1 MATTAAAASAAQVRA
16 FANPAPQAT
25 VRPAAGAAD
34 SRGQTVGDVSA
45 PGTDARQELPEDMT
59 AAVRELTDALR
70 NTTIG
75 LQFEIDDTT
84 HKVITKV
91 IDRET
96 GELIRQ
102 LPSEEV
108 MRVARAMTKLQGL
121 LVNQSA

>member
-1 MATTAAAASAAQVRA
+1 MATTAAAAAAQVRA

-25 VRPAAGAAD
+25 VRPAAD
-34 SRGQTVGDVSA
+34 TRGPATGDVRA
-45 PGTDARQELPEDMT
+45 HGADGRDALPEDMT

-91 IDRET
+91 IDRDT